1 VKTLS
6 QYLAKHG
13 ISQGTFAHS
22 LGCSKGLV
30 WQWING
36 RTKMSARYA
45 VKIERVTAREVKRQ
59 DLMPELYRG
68 MST

>member
-1 VKTLS
+1 M
-6 QYLAKHG
+6 
-13 ISQGTFAHS
+13 
-22 LGCSKGLV
+22 V